1 MTVKL
6 ARLLEKVD
14 YELIQGSL
22 DTEVTDLAYD
32 SRKITKGM
40 LFVAIDGTVVDGH
53 KFIPDVVKRGA
64 AVLVTEKEAEIPD
77 ETVTVVRVTNGREAL
92 SRMSQAY
99 FDYPAEKMTSIGIT
113 GTKGKSTTTYMI
125 RDIIEKSGKTCGI
138 VGTIGIYIKG
148 TVTPTEHTTPES
160 YDLQKA
166 FADMV
171 EAGCDYM
178 VMEVSSQG
186 IKMDRVAGMHFN
198 YGVFTNLSPDHIGP
212 NEHKDFDEYLHCK
225 SRLFQMCDTGI
236 VNTDDPHWQEIVKD
250 ASCVIRSFGT
260 KEADMTA
267 TEIEHIN
274 HNGDLSM
281 KFCAEGLLDGDITV
295 GLPGR
300 FNIYNGMC
308 AACTGALLGMPRDV
322 ILHALEHVE
331 VRGRVEHI
339 PTGRGFS
346 VLIDFAHNGV
356 STESVLTTL
365 REYDPRR
372 IIAIFGCGGNRSKL
386 RRYEMGE
393 AVGRLAELAIVT
405 SDNPRTEDVM
415 DIIEDI
421 KVGLAKTEGEY
432 VVIPDRQEAVNYA
445 VDHAEKGDMIILLG
459 KGHEEYQEINGVKHH
474 YSEREAVANALAR

>member
-77 ETVTVVRVTNGREAL
+77 ETVTVIRVTNGREAL

-236 VNTDDPHWQEIVKD
+236 VNTDDPHWQEIVKN

-281 KFCAEGLLDGDITV
+281 KFRAEGLLDGDITV

-308 AACTGALLGMPRDV
+308 AACTGALLGMPREV